1 MFFRSV
7 DDCKYYASRLNNQ
20 PAVPNRRGG
29 EDRPKTISYTAVCEI
44 RKVDPKT
51 TLVYKQ
57 VQNFDGVGFLTIYWY
72 KYPSYNPH

>member
-1 MFFRSV
+1 MIHVFVLILYLGQKEISQDMFFRSV

-20 PAVPNRRGG
+20 PPVPNRRGG

-51 TLVYKQ
+51 TLVYK
-57 VQNFDGVGFLTIYWY
+57 
-72 KYPSYNPH
+72 

>member
-1 MFFRSV
+1 MIHVFVLILYLGQKEISQDMFFRSV

-51 TLVYKQ
+51 TLVYR
-57 VQNFDGVGFLTIYWY
+57 
-72 KYPSYNPH
+72 

>member
-1 MFFRSV
+1 MIHVFVLILYLGQKEISQDMFFRSV

-51 TLVYKQ
+51 TLVYK
-57 VQNFDGVGFLTIYWY
+57 
-72 KYPSYNPH
+72 

>member
-51 TLVYKQ
+51 TLVYK
-57 VQNFDGVGFLTIYWY
+57 
-72 KYPSYNPH
+72 

>member
-1 MFFRSV
+1 MIHVFVLILYLGQKEISQDMFFRSIN
-7 DDCKYYASRLNNQ
+7 DCKYYASRLNNQ

-51 TLVYKQ
+51 TLVYK
-57 VQNFDGVGFLTIYWY
+57 
-72 KYPSYNPH
+72 